1 MKYNPDVHRRRS
13 IRLRGYD
20 YSQPG
25 SYFVTIVTHDRQ
37 CLFGDVIDGEM
48 RLSDAGIMIAQA
60 WEWLATRHSHVE
72 LDSYI
77 VMPNHLHGIIVITAD
92 TRRGDSRIAPV
103 TKPKSLG
110 RLVGAFKTVSAK
122 RFNLAERAPG
132 QPLWQRNY
140 YERIIRDEAELGA
153 AREYIVNNPLK
164 RELDRENPAMIN
176 GASVRSEAQHDHHPR
191 SRRRTSRSRLAPRP
205 RPAGG
210 VWVGH
215 RT

>member
-25 SYFVTIVTHDRQ
+25 AYFVTIVTHDRQ

-48 RLSDAGIMIAQA
+48 RLNDAGIMIAQA

-153 AREYIVNNPLK
+153 ARE
-164 RELDRENPAMIN
+164 
-176 GASVRSEAQHDHHPR
+176 
-191 SRRRTSRSRLAPRP
+191 
-205 RPAGG
+205 
-210 VWVGH
+210 
-215 RT
+215 